1 MLDEVAFTLAHG
13 RVPLNQTTSVLS
25 DARRAFHAGLLGSGL
40 LRANAQGVPSNAD
53 SGSVLSVAI
62 AQALMEKLGES
73 AEGVRMDAQTAGAGF
88 ENLAL
93 AFLKTTFLS
102 IGAVRCGSFEV
113 RRNEAISK
121 FDQYEHLA
129 KIALAAKSNDELR
142 VALGMDYLI
151 VPDVVVIRHPDEDEI
166 INSRER
172 LVDEGV
178 ALRSPLRQS
187 NERAPSLHASLSCK
201 WTLRSDRAQ
210 NARSEALNLI
220 RNRKGR
226 LPHIAVLTAEP
237 TPGRIAS
244 LALGTG
250 DIDCVYH
257 VALDELIESVAEV
270 GNARANQTLS
280 LMVAGRRLRDL
291 SDLPLDLAI

>member
-1 MLDEVAFTLAHG
+1 
-13 RVPLNQTTSVLS
+13 VPLNQPISALS
-25 DARRAFHAGLLGSGL
+25 DARRTFHAGLLGSGL

-53 SGSVLSVAI
+53 SGSVHSVAM
-62 AQALMEKLGES
+62 ARALMEKLGES

-93 AFLKTTFLS
+93 DFLRTTFLS
-102 IGAVRCGSFEV
+102 IGAVRCGNFEV
-113 RRNEAISK
+113 RRNEPISK

-129 KIALAAKSNDELR
+129 EIARAAHANDELR

-151 VPDVVVIRHPDEDEI
+151 VPDVVVIRHPDDDET
-166 INSRER
+166 INGRGV
-172 LVDEGV
+172 LVDGAV
-178 ALRSPLRQS
+178 ALRSPLRRF
-187 NERAPSLHASLSCK
+187 NGRAPSLHASLSCK

-270 GNARANQTLS
+270 GNARANQTLR
-280 LMVAGRRLRDL
+280 LMVDGRRLRDL